1 MACAGGDSQGPA
13 LGDLGN
19 RGERLTKG
27 GETLGV
33 TLEAIARGGDGRFIP
48 GASGGWLN
56 DPSPG

>member
-13 LGDLGN
+13 PGDLGN
-19 RGERLTKG
+19 RGARLTKA

-33 TLEAIARGGDGRFIP
+33 TVEAIARGGDRRFIP
-48 GASGGWLN
+48 VTSVGWLN